1 MNDNKIIEEKINLL
15 QAWATD
21 NSISMKDLVNIITM
35 IKNGSRGARKPTD
48 PLQFPDFYY
57 PDKEAKSWHNS
68 KDYKWVSLLE
78 SGFNEIKNEAQ
89 SIFNE
94 QFMESHPQNNELAE
108 NGTWNTFFFYKNGIK
123 YEENFLNCP
132 KTGEIIE
139 SIPGTSQAGRVY
151 FSAMSPGINVKPH
164 CGPHNFKLRCHLGLV
179 TDPLAII
186 RVGDEIRTWE
196 TGKCIIFDDSFE
208 HEVWNRSKI
217 TRIVLIV
224 DVWNPVLTDEEIKAL
239 VYLGVPTA

>member
-1 MNDNKIIEEKINLL
+1 MNDSMSIEKKIKVL
-15 QAWATD
+15 QSWAKD
-21 NSISMKDLVNIITM
+21 NFVPMEDLGNIVKM
-35 IKNGSRGARKPTD
+35 IKNGSRGIRKPGD

-57 PDKEAKSWHNS
+57 PDKEAKSWHNP
-68 KDYKWVSLLE
+68 KDYQWVSFLE
-78 SGFNEIKNEAQ
+78 SAFDQVKNEAQ
-89 SIFNE
+89 AIFNG
-94 QFMESHPQNNELAE
+94 QFMESHPQNNELVE

-132 KTGEIIE
+132 KTGKIIE
-139 SIPGTSQAGRVY
+139 SIHGTSQAGRVY

-179 TDPLAII
+179 TDPLAMI
-186 RVGDEIRTWE
+186 RVGDEIRTWK
-196 TGKCIIFDDSFE
+196 TGQCIVFDDSFE

-224 DVWNPVLTDEEIKAL
+224 DVWNPVLTDAEINAL
-239 VYLGVPTA
+239 IYLGIPTA